1 VGLKVVGLAVGLFVG
16 AALGLRDGCLTGF
29 PVGLTGL
36 GAGFLG
42 AGLVGIGLIG
52 AGLIGAGLAGFTG
65 TGFAFGDGFTGTGF
79 TIGAGFGSGP
89 GAGETNEREAILATE
104 SMIENV
110 LYIIINNYSFP
121 INFMMEIKL
130 AVSGR
135 AGELLLVRTRR
146 QDRVFSARVTYG
158 NDCRL

>member
-1 VGLKVVGLAVGLFVG
+1 VGLKVVGLAVGLLVG

-52 AGLIGAGLAGFTG
+52 AGLAGFTGTGFAFGDGFTG

-110 LYIIINNYSFP
+110 LYIIINYSFP
-121 INFMMEIKL
+121 INFMMEMKL

-135 AGELLLVRTRR
+135 AGELLLVRTSR
-146 QDRVFSARVTYG
+146 QTG
-158 NDCRL
+158 